1 MATRG
6 RPEGLVDFAS
16 HLVSLGF
23 TKAPDLGSKGSLL
36 A

>member
-6 RPEGLVDFAS
+6 RPEGLVDIAA

-23 TKAPDLGSKGSLL
+23 TKAADLGSKGSLL